1 MLHIISC
8 PRLAIIQTQSYKNR
22 ENTGNKESKTSLS
35 EKYKYIKGND
45 SSALWIPLYL
55 VFLLKWL

>member
-35 EKYKYIKGND
+35 EKNIN
-45 SSALWIPLYL
+45 I
-55 VFLLKWL
+55 LKVMTAVLSG